1 MLHTFVI
8 ANCFNSTVFF
18 FCRRMSSKQATS
30 PFSCAADGEEGMTQD
45 LTSREKEEGSD
56 QHVASHLPLHPI
68 MHNKPHSEELPTLVN
83 TIQQDADW
91 DSMLSSQQ
99 RMVRSSTKY
108 ICLYGL
114 NKVILVIFKIEGIK
128 FD

>member
-1 MLHTFVI
+1 MFLGHCQPFLIPAV
-8 ANCFNSTVFF
+8 SF

-30 PFSCAADGEEGMTQD
+30 PFACAADGEEAMTQD
-45 LTSREKEEGSD
+45 LTSREKEECSD

-91 DSMLSSQQ
+91 DSVLSSQQ
-99 RMVRSSTKY
+99 RMVSFPSAARVTE
-108 ICLYGL
+108 CGR
-114 NKVILVIFKIEGIK
+114 
-128 FD
+128 